1 MAKRSTLALLAGALL
16 SLLAAV
22 GPAEAAFPGANGKI
36 AYEYPDMSEPVNKRD
51 HEIWSV
57 NPDGSGNIN
66 LTDNDLVNDINP
78 AWSPDGEKV
87 VYASYPRNGDPDLF
101 VMNADGTGQ
110 TRLTE
115 TPDNDELHPA
125 WSPDGTKIA
134 FTRVEKFNG
143 GTADY
148 YEQYD
153 VFAINADGTG
163 EVRLTNNPSRDLH
176 PAWSPDGAR
185 IAFTSSRDANQNEIY
200 VMGASPEGPSNEPVR
215 LTNSSG
221 DDYEPDWSPDGE
233 KIAFVSERDRPRDHF
248 GVPEIYKMNADG
260 TRETRLT
267 FRGNYYDP
275 DWSPNGERL
284 VFGKNVLHTMKAGP
298 LGEKNRPRPVG
309 SGIGYSY
316 SSPDWQAVS

>member
-1 MAKRSTLALLAGALL
+1 MAKKTTPVFLAGALL
-16 SLLAAV
+16 LLLTAV
-22 GPAEAAFPGANGKI
+22 GPAEAAFPGTNGKI
-36 AYEYPDMSEPVNKRD
+36 VYEYPDVSEPVNRQD

-57 NPDGSGNIN
+57 NPDGSGRTN

-125 WSPDGTKIA
+125 WSPDGTRIA
-134 FTRVEKFNG
+134 FTRVEKFNR

-153 VFAINADGTG
+153 VFAIDADGTG
-163 EVRLTNNPSRDLH
+163 EVRLTNNPGRDLH
-176 PAWSPDGAR
+176 PAWSPDGSR
-185 IAFTSSRDANQNEIY
+185 IAFTSSRDASQYEIHT
-200 VMGASPEGPSNEPVR
+200 MEPTLEGPSNEPVR

-221 DDYEPDWSPDGE
+221 DNYEPDWSPDGE
-233 KIAFVSERDRPRDHF
+233 KIAFISERDRLRDHF

-267 FRGNYYDP
+267 SRGNYYSP

-284 VFGKNVLHTMKAGP
+284 VFGKNVLHTMKAAP
-298 LGEKNRPRPVG
+298 LSEKNRPRTVG
-309 SGIGYSY
+309 SGIGYTY
-316 SSPDWQAVS
+316 SSPDWQTIP